1 MTIKIIRQFAFFA
14 LFFSAIM
21 AVSAMVRAEPPQKA
35 RTGIAVLEFAGTR
48 DAARQFENAISVAIG
63 KISTFEL
70 VERTRLEQILKEIR
84 VQGST
89 VIDPENAK
97 KFGKIKGVDKLCY
110 GDVERPD
117 VKEERSNNLHTI
129 AVSFAATVHYA
140 SVETGTPVNY
150 SCKGDVTRNT
160 GTAQQA
166 IRAAMEKAA
175 DDFVKQLT
183 TDNGGEYFTVV
194 DVKPALKYFI
204 LSVGKNAGI
213 RETSEFIVYSVA
225 TLEIKGIGEK
235 KIYTEIC
242 RARPIKNG
250 VQEDFTQLVPGK
262 YEKEALGFGKWKW
275 HPQDNW
281 LKKPKDNKPENEIK
295 EGLVVKVAPAEH

>member
-1 MTIKIIRQFAFFA
+1 MTNATP
-14 LFFSAIM
+14 
-21 AVSAMVRAEPPQKA
+21 VRADGPPKA
-35 RTGIAVLEFAGTR
+35 RTGIAVLEFAGPR
-48 DAARQFENAISVAIG
+48 DVARQFENAISVAIG

-84 VQGST
+84 VEGST

-110 GDVERPD
+110 GDAEKPD
-117 VKEERSNNLHTI
+117 VKEERSSNLHSI

-140 SVETGTPVNY
+140 SVETGTPINY
-150 SCKGDVTRNT
+150 TCKGDVSRTQ
-160 GTAQQA
+160 GTVQQA

-175 DDFVKQLT
+175 DDFIKQLT
-183 TDNGGEYFTVV
+183 TDNGGEYFTIV
-194 DVKPALKYFI
+194 DVKPDLKYFI

-213 RETSEFIVYSVA
+213 REASEFIVYSVA
-225 TLEIKGIGEK
+225 TLEIKGLGLK

-250 VQEDFTQLVPGK
+250 VQDDFTQLTPGK
-262 YEKEALGFGKWKW
+262 YEKEALGLGKWKW
-275 HPQDNW
+275 RPQENW
-281 LKKPKDNKPENEIK
+281 LKKPKDKKPENEIK
-295 EGLVVKVAPAEH
+295 EGLVAKVAPAEH